1 MKDGLLKIS
10 FGGDLMCLQ
19 AQNEAVMRKF
29 GRYDYTE
36 ALKGLKPLFTDSD
49 YVVANLET
57 PLSDAGLSEEQI
69 CFNTPASFA
78 EAIKESGI
86 NFVQTANNH
95 CLDRGVDGLTQTLDV
110 LDYVGLEHSGTY
122 RTKEESD
129 QMFFKRLGG
138 AKIAIVCCT
147 FGTNSE
153 HNGQLLAADETWR
166 VDLLKRQ
173 NKLSKVA
180 SRVSDAPIITSMIPD
195 NVSVAAI
202 TNSANIPYTDRIKK
216 KIERAKAEADI
227 VIVLPHIGGQ
237 YNPAPG
243 AWSKWTVDWMSQL
256 NPDLI
261 VAGHPHVPLRTE
273 MVNGIFTAWSLG
285 NLSFTP
291 GVGYYLPNVLADYG
305 VVLHTWFDL
314 KTKKLAKASFNLI
327 KNVVGEDGISRI
339 RPVDDLWNE
348 SKNAIERDCLTIDN
362 EALVNRI
369 CGGNRTVE
377 VQNEYQIEIE

>member
-1 MKDGLLKIS
+1 MTDGLLKIS

-19 AQNEAVMRKF
+19 AQNVAVMRKY
-29 GRYDYTE
+29 GRYDYDETL
-36 ALKGLKPLFTDSD
+36 AALKPLFADSD

-57 PLSDAGLSEEQI
+57 PLSAAGLSEEQI

-78 EAIKESGI
+78 EAVRKAGI
-86 NFVQTANNH
+86 DFVQTANNH
-95 CLDRGVDGLTQTLDV
+95 CLDRGVEGLNQTLDV
-110 LDYVGLEHSGTY
+110 LDKVGLEHSGSY
-122 RTKEESD
+122 HTKEESD
-129 QMFFKRLGG
+129 KVFIKELGG
-138 AKIAIVCCT
+138 ARIAIVCCT

-153 HNGQLLAADETWR
+153 HNGQILTADETWR

-202 TNSANIPYTDRIKK
+202 TNSANVAYAERIKE
-216 KIERAKAEADI
+216 KILRAKEEADI

-256 NPDLI
+256 QPSII

-273 MVNGIFTAWSLG
+273 NVNGVFTAWSLG

-305 VVLHTWFDL
+305 VVLHTWFDVA
-314 KTKKLAKASFNLI
+314 TKELVKASFNLI

-339 RPVDDLWNE
+339 RPVYDLWNDT
-348 SKNAIERDCLTIDN
+348 KNAIERDCLAIDN

-369 CGGNRTVE
+369 CGNCNSVE
-377 VQNEYQIEIE
+377 MNYEYYITY